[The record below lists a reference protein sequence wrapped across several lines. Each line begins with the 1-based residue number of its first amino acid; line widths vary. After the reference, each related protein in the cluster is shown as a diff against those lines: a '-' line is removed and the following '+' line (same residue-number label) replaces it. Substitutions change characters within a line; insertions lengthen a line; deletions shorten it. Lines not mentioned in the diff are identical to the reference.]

1 MDDSMRL
8 VVVFYRSQSGNEPV
22 REWLKS
28 LTLED
33 RKTIGED
40 IKTVQFGWPLGMP
53 LIRKLEA
60 GIWEVRV
67 NLRGAR

>member
-22 REWLKS
+22 REWLKF

-40 IKTVQFGWPLGMP
+40 IKTVQFGWPLGMS
-53 LIRKLEA
+53 LIRKPEA
-60 GIWEVRV
+60 GM
-67 NLRGAR
+67 